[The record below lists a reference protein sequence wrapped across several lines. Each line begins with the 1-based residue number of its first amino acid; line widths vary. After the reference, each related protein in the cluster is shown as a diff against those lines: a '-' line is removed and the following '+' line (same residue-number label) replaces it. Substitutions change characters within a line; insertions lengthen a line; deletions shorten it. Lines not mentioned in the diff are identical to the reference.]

1 MRGCR
6 AAPAVQAL
14 TVMPKLSL
22 PHRPRRNLV
31 ILRAGDRSLHS
42 QWIADEDRNFDL
54 LVSYYGAVP
63 DLYRDAAD
71 LYEARRGP
79 KWPCIAELLDEQPEL
94 VDAYDAIWL
103 PDDDL
108 AVDTATVSR
117 MFDLFHAHGLQLAQ
131 PALTRESYFS
141 FDTLLRHPGYLL
153 RYMGF
158 VEVMAP
164 LFSRDAMRRCRAT
177 FHESRIGWGL
187 DFIWPTL
194 IDNPDGHRIAVIDD
208 TPVWH
213 TRPIGGGDLYKNN
226 PDADPMRDARRL
238 LAKYGCEG
246 TRVRAKY
253 EFHGGIRL
261 VQPAWRDRLM
271 LALRGLNARR
281 RWKRRERAEARA
293 GQAAATPAAPKS

>member
-6 AAPAVQAL
+6 AAIAVHAQTL
-14 TVMPKLSL
+14 TPMLTL

-42 QWIADEDRNFDL
+42 QWIASADRNFDL
-54 LVSYYGAVP
+54 LVSYYGTVP
-63 DLYRDAAD
+63 DLYRDGSD

-79 KWPCIAELLDEQPEL
+79 KWPCIAELLDEHPEL
-94 VDAYDAIWL
+94 VEAYDAIWL

-108 AVDTATVSR
+108 SVDTATVSR
-117 MFDLFHAHGLQLAQ
+117 MFDLFHGHGLQLAQ
-131 PALTRESYFS
+131 PALTRESYFT

-187 DFIWPTL
+187 DFVWPTL
-194 IDNPDGHRIAVIDD
+194 IENPDGHRIAVIDA

-213 TRPIGGGDLYKNN
+213 TRPVGGGDLYKNN
-226 PDADPMRDARRL
+226 PDANPMNDARRL
-238 LAKYGCEG
+238 LAKYGCEE

-253 EFHGGIRL
+253 QFHGGIR
-261 VQPAWRDRLM
+261 VVEPAWRERLV

-281 RWKRRERAEARA
+281 RFKRRERAEARQA
-293 GQAAATPAAPKS
+293 GQPVSATPKA